1 MYVLSSPTC
10 FPPSALSPFPSF
22 PSALLPL
29 SPPSFLLCP
38 PSSSA
43 LLPLSPPSFLLCSQI
58 QQKRVD
64 CIGLLHSQGE
74 ACMKAM
80 VERIMA
86 ALHCRGAEMRV
97 DFLMTQYRQAKREY
111 DNAEVWL

>member
-1 MYVLSSPTC
+1 ML
-10 FPPSALSPFPSF
+10 PSLRFISF
-22 PSALLPL
+22 PLLPL
-29 SPPSFLLCP
+29 C
-38 PSSSA
+38 
-43 LLPLSPPSFLLCSQI
+43 PPSFLLCSQI

>member
-1 MYVLSSPTC
+1 
-10 FPPSALSPFPSF
+10 
-22 PSALLPL
+22 
-29 SPPSFLLCP
+29 
-38 PSSSA
+38 
-43 LLPLSPPSFLLCSQI
+43 
-58 QQKRVD
+58 
-64 CIGLLHSQGE
+64 
-74 ACMKAM
+74 MKAM